1 MMAFCFTLA
10 AIWAVVAFG
19 LVGWVA
25 YRYCKFCRAFN
36 RAASVPPELHNYD

>member
-1 MMAFCFTLA
+1 MMAFCFSLA
-10 AIWAVVAFG
+10 AVWAVVAFG

-36 RAASVPPELHNYD
+36 RQSLPPELRNYD

>member
-10 AIWAVVAFG
+10 AVWAVVAFG
-19 LVGWVA
+19 LVGWVV

-36 RAASVPPELHNYD
+36 RHCLQPEQRNYD